1 MGKKTCDFREWL
13 HFLLSMSFGQMTFS
27 KRLGFVE
34 QGVDVERIIHNLE
47 EFMVY
52 LVMVSSPLLEG
63 TS

>member
-1 MGKKTCDFREWL
+1 MATFFAFDVI
-13 HFLLSMSFGQMTFS
+13 GQMTFS

-47 EFMVY
+47 EFMAY